1 MFLHTIFGNYSEF
14 LGAIFR
20 NYSVINN
27 KKREFGINKPAMAFN
42 SKLSMFN
49 LNISLY
55 LYSSMFLI
63 TSCTE
68 PSRLSTTPTTLS
80 PNGNGA
86 GVPMIERARSRS
98 SSSVTRGKPA

>member
-27 KKREFGINKPAMAFN
+27 KKREFGINKPVMAFN
-42 SKLSMFN
+42 SKLSEFN

-68 PSRLSTTPTTLS
+68 PSRLRTTPTTLS

>member
-1 MFLHTIFGNYSEF
+1 MILHTVFGNYSVI
-14 LGAIFR
+14 LGTVFG

-42 SKLSMFN
+42 SKLSELN

-68 PSRLSTTPTTLS
+68 PSRLITTPTTFS

>member
-1 MFLHTIFGNYSEF
+1 MFYRKSELNSVFSGAVFRNYSVFLHTIFGNYSEF

-27 KKREFGINKPAMAFN
+27 KKREFGMYKPAMAFN
-42 SKLSMFN
+42 SKLSELN

-63 TSCTE
+63 TS
-68 PSRLSTTPTTLS
+68 
-80 PNGNGA
+80 
-86 GVPMIERARSRS
+86 
-98 SSSVTRGKPA
+98 

>member
-27 KKREFGINKPAMAFN
+27 KKREFVMYKPAMAFN
-42 SKLSMFN
+42 SKLSVFN

-55 LYSSMFLI
+55 FYSSIFLI
-63 TSCTE
+63 TS
-68 PSRLSTTPTTLS
+68 
-80 PNGNGA
+80 
-86 GVPMIERARSRS
+86 
-98 SSSVTRGKPA
+98 